1 MQLKGSTTYAAPTD
15 AVVAMLRDPN
25 VAVSK
30 YESMHHRDVAMLA
43 CSETDGALRIES
55 KRVVDVDLPGFA
67 KRVLKP
73 TNKMHQ
79 TDEWH
84 PRRDGGWDGTFDV
97 EVQGAPIHIS
107 GTMGLTPKGN
117 ATHHDVTIEVSV
129 NVPFVGGRLADWA
142 GNNDVRRSLD
152 GEFAFNAGWLAEH
165 AEHAEKAPTGR
176 RKAR

>member
-25 VAVSK
+25 ATVSK
-30 YESMHHRDVAMLA
+30 YETIGHRDVEMLA
-43 CSETDGALRIES
+43 CAETDGVLHIES

-73 TNKMHQ
+73 TNRMHQ
-79 TDEWH
+79 TDEW
-84 PRRDGGWDGTFDV
+84 REGTGGTWDGTFDV

-107 GTMGLTPKGN
+107 GTMRLTPDGDS
-117 ATHHDVTIEVSV
+117 TRHDVTIEVIA
-129 NVPFVGGRLADWA
+129 NVPFIGGRLADWA
-142 GNNDVRRSLD
+142 GNNDVRKSLD
-152 GEFAFNAGWLAEH
+152 GEFACNAGWLAEH
-165 AEHAEKAPTGR
+165 AAHAAKAPTAR